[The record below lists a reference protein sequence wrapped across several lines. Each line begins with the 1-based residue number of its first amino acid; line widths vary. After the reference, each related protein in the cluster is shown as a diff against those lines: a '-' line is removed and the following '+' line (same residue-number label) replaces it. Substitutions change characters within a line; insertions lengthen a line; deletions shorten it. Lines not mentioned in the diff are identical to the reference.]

1 MKVLDVRLVCLVL
14 VFTLV
19 IAACS
24 GGETISTTTTTT
36 PSTNTTTPPTT
47 SMATSPTTSPT
58 NTVITK
64 DPLKPPSPEE
74 LDRQGFSL
82 PELPRITCEQLK
94 NMMDNKEP
102 LILIDTRVTLI
113 YDMGNIPQS
122 INIPIDM
129 EEIDLID
136 RLLMLPKDKPVI
148 VYCD

>member
-1 MKVLDVRLVCLVL
+1 
-14 VFTLV
+14 
-19 IAACS
+19 
-24 GGETISTTTTTT
+24 
-36 PSTNTTTPPTT
+36 
-47 SMATSPTTSPT
+47 
-58 NTVITK
+58 VITK

-74 LDRQGFSL
+74 LDKQGFSF

-94 NMMDNKEP
+94 DMIDNKES

-129 EEIDLID
+129 EEIDLFD